1 MKDRIPELQQLFAR
15 AIELHDDGDPAAALP
30 LYQQVARTLP
40 DADIVQY
47 NLGLALY
54 ELGHFEQAA
63 EAFEAALKTNPLDAD
78 TWCNL
83 GLASK
88 QAGNTEQAEQ
98 AYLKALELRPE
109 DCDIL
114 HNLGLAYKADG
125 CIAKA
130 VAVYEQLLRIN
141 DQYRPGISN
150 LAYFYHL
157 QGEFERAMRLY
168 RRLLEFNPDD
178 ERTQF
183 MLRILEGEDVA
194 VPPPGY
200 IRELFDQYSSH
211 FDQSLLDKLDY
222 QVPELVDRLLARR
235 TERKRPFKRVL
246 DLGCGTGLAGE
257 KLKPYAE
264 CLEGVDLSQ
273 GMLNLAKEK
282 GLYHSL
288 VLAEAVAYLQ
298 AAANSQ
304 WDLIVATDVLIYL
317 GDLSPLFAA
326 IASRLPAQ
334 GLFCFTTE
342 LTVEEASWSL
352 HPNGRY
358 GHSRE
363 YISALADINGF
374 RIVSSEKI
382 NKRKEAGE
390 WIKGVLWLL
399 EKNRGNHS

>member
-1 MKDRIPELQQLFAR
+1 MNKQQK
-15 AIELHDDGDPAAALP
+15 P
-30 LYQQVARTLP
+30 LRQ
-40 DADIVQY
+40 
-47 NLGLALY
+47 
-54 ELGHFEQAA
+54 HS
-63 EAFEAALKTNPLDAD
+63 KTNPLDAD

-88 QAGNTEQAEQ
+88 QVGNTNQAEH

-222 QVPELVDRLLARR
+222 QVPALLWIDCWHDGRNENDHSNECSIWVAAQVWPVKNSNPTPNAWKVLISPRACSTWRKQKNCTIPWSWLRRWPISRLPRR
-235 TERKRPFKRVL
+235 TSGTLLSRPM
-246 DLGCGTGLAGE
+246 
-257 KLKPYAE
+257 
-264 CLEGVDLSQ
+264 CLYILVI
-273 GMLNLAKEK
+273 
-282 GLYHSL
+282 SL
-288 VLAEAVAYLQ
+288 R
-298 AAANSQ
+298 S
-304 WDLIVATDVLIYL
+304 
-317 GDLSPLFAA
+317 FAA
-326 IASRLPAQ
+326 IASRLPTL

-342 LTVEEASWSL
+342 LTVEEASSLL